1 MGSRQRHRR
10 IEGVD
15 VRQLIDFPL
24 ATGGSVYVEVDDRE
38 GAAGYVRAGRTDDL
52 AAKAESTF
60 EAALGVIGN
69 VATGLVGQVR
79 ELGAAVRPDE
89 VEVQFGIRFS
99 GRVGA
104 VIAATE
110 GESQVMVKLRWTPSG
125 DQD

>member
-1 MGSRQRHRR
+1 
-10 IEGVD
+10 

-79 ELGAAVRPDE
+79 ELGAALRPDE